1 MKLILKVWGLLS
13 IILMMAACTPE
24 GPQGGGDNDK
34 DEQPAG
40 YQPVKADAYDW
51 DGEKKADIS
60 YQLLVYSFADSDG
73 DGTGDFQG
81 IIDKLDYL
89 DSLGVTALWLSP
101 IHPAQSYHGYDVL
114 AYDEINPDYGTMD
127 DFKELVAAAKAKDIK
142 IYIDYVLNHSGSKHP
157 WFLDAASSE
166 DSPYRDWYI
175 FSETPAADIAA
186 GKIDMIA
193 RQGEGGYDAG
203 QWFTVS
209 ADVEKRLKFV
219 LDWTNAAAPTV
230 TVTETSE
237 EVYPE
242 DTDAHVDG
250 DKYLFCGDPG
260 KAIRFREDGGN
271 KYSLVLDFNSPWGF
285 LVRTH
290 NGDQWEN
297 NTKYGAQD
305 ANNAIIRMGV
315 PFTLYTSVSSGD
327 VKNVVMPGSTFFHS
341 HFWTD
346 WFADLNYGK
355 AETCETSGAFKKLVE
370 IGHQWVDAGISGMRL
385 DAVKHIYHDE
395 NSDENPI
402 FLDKFYKAMDSY
414 YSGDEP
420 FYMIGEVLSGH
431 AQVAPYYAGLPAC
444 FEFQFWWDLSSA
456 INEGKG
462 NTLVKKLLSYEQEY
476 ASYRADYIK
485 PTKLSNHD
493 EDRAGH
499 TLGESVEKMKL
510 AGAVL
515 LTAAGSP
522 YIYYGEEMGYIGHKG
537 GGDEYVRSPM
547 LWGDSYQA
555 DYLYGKK
562 YAGLEEAVGTLAA
575 QAADP
580 NSVFRVY
587 KNFAKARNIHP
598 ELAKGKMIPHE
609 VFNENVTTLTS
620 VCAWYMEHEGQ
631 RVVVYHNFGG
641 EEVDFLLRET
651 VTGTIAVN
659 GNVLLNVD
667 NSKQP
672 RLKMG
677 AYSSVV
683 FDM

>member
-1 MKLILKVWGLLS
+1 MKFILKIWGLLS
-13 IILMMAACTPE
+13 LMLALAACTPE
-24 GPQGGGDNDK
+24 GPQGGGNNGG

-40 YQPVKADAYDW
+40 YQLVKADAYDW
-51 DGEKKADIS
+51 DGEKRADIS

-114 AYDEINPDYGTMD
+114 AYDEINPAYGTMD
-127 DFKELVAAAKAKDIK
+127 DFKELTARAAEKDIK

-166 DSPYRDWYI
+166 DSPYRNWYI
-175 FSETPAADIAA
+175 FSDAPAADIAA

-203 QWFTVS
+203 QWYTVS
-209 ADVEKRLKFV
+209 APVEKRLKFV
-219 LDWTNAAAPTV
+219 LDWTNANAPTI
-230 TVTETSE
+230 TVTDTEE
-237 EVYPE
+237 EVYPA
-242 DTDAHVDG
+242 DNDAHVEG

-260 KAIRFREDGGN
+260 KPIRFREDGGN

-285 LVRTH
+285 LVRTQ
-290 NGDQWEN
+290 NGDQWDN

-305 ANNAIIRMGV
+305 ANNAIIKMGV
-315 PFTLYTSVSSGD
+315 PFTLYTSASSGD
-327 VKNVVMPGSTFFHS
+327 VKNVVMPGSTFYHS

-346 WFADLNYGK
+346 WFADFNYGK
-355 AETCETSGAFKKLVE
+355 AETCETSEPFKKLVE

-395 NSDENPI
+395 NSEENPV

-420 FYMIGEVLSGH
+420 FYMVGEVFSDH
-431 AQVAPYYAGLPAC
+431 AQAAPYYRGLPAV
-444 FEFQFWWDLSSA
+444 FEFAFWWRLSEA
-456 INEGKG
+456 INNGKG
-462 NTLVKKLLSYEQEY
+462 NTFVKNLLSYEKEY
-476 ASYRADYIK
+476 EAYRPDYINA
-485 PTKLSNHD
+485 TKLANHD

-515 LTAAGSP
+515 LTAGGSP

-547 LWGDSYQA
+547 LWGDSYQTE
-555 DYLYGKK
+555 YLYDKK
-562 YAGLEEAVGTLAA
+562 FPGLEEAVGTLTE
-575 QAADP
+575 QAANP

-587 KNFAKARNIHP
+587 KDFAKTRNAYP
-598 ELAKGKMIPHE
+598 ELGKGQMVAHNI
-609 VFNENVTTLTS
+609 FNETVTSLTS
-620 VCAWYMEHEGQ
+620 VCAWFMEYEGE
-631 RVVVYHNFGG
+631 RVVVYHNFGE

-651 VTGTIAVN
+651 ITGTIAVQ
-659 GNVLLNVD
+659 GKVYLNVD
-667 NSKQP
+667 DEKQP
-672 RLKMG
+672 RVKMG
-677 AYSSVV
+677 PYSSVV